1 MKSTIRVLAVLALLP
16 MTTYAQT
23 TLDKEVNAELDKMY
37 QASGVTSS
45 NAPAQGTQVNVNV
58 QSQPQASAVQSTV
71 QATEQKQAAALDA
84 NAQVLKQPT
93 TVIEA
98 APVTESKADQIR
110 KARQDA
116 ELATELKIVEKLEQS
131 RMDDER
137 RRAEAL
143 FGDQFNKLQ
152 APQAA
157 AEANTTATV
166 TTQIQGDNATV
177 TPVVVQE
184 VKPAAV
190 AVVAEAPKVEP
201 AMDREAIRGE
211 IKTALSEMK
220 EVKAEEPQK
229 DETYAGVLLG
239 AGEYPDVAN
248 IRTNGGIG
256 VVVGKSFDNLAV
268 EGSFTYAL
276 YDVEQREGV
285 YVPPGS
291 YYPRMTEMAQYN
303 TTLATKYQLSL
314 GRIRPSVGVL
324 ASYAY
329 RTYRDIQMGYPG
341 TASSQALDL
350 GATAGVDI
358 KLNQKFA
365 IGADFK
371 YMFSNLWNRIDDKL
385 QQSFV
390 YENPYLDQPVEKL
403 SYWQLSVTGS
413 MTF

>member
-303 TTLATKYQLSL
+303 T
-314 GRIRPSVGVL
+314 
-324 ASYAY
+324 
-329 RTYRDIQMGYPG
+329 RT
-341 TASSQALDL
+341 ADL
-350 GATAGVDI
+350 RG
-358 KLNQKFA
+358 
-365 IGADFK
+365 
-371 YMFSNLWNRIDDKL
+371 
-385 QQSFV
+385 
-390 YENPYLDQPVEKL
+390 
-403 SYWQLSVTGS
+403 
-413 MTF
+413 